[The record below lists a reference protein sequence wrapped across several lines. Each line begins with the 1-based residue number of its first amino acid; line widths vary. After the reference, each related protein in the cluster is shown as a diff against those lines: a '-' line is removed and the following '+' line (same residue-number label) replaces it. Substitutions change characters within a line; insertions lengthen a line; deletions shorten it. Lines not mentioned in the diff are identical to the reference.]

1 MIMKPANSNWMA
13 FRVDGSTG
21 IGTGHV
27 MRCLTLA
34 SLVQQHGVACVFAS
48 RNLTPSLALLI
59 ENGGH
64 TCLLLNKKGPPPS
77 ADQGEYGRWLG
88 TTEHFDAQSFLDVL
102 RSKRSKFGEPL
113 SVLVDHYGLG
123 QSWEAEVHRK
133 TGALVCV
140 IDDLDRWHDCD
151 ILVDTTYG
159 KSAVNYAGRVPEE
172 AVMLVGSQYALLRPD
187 FAQMRNGAL
196 QRRNDRA
203 AGEAPVANVLVTMGG
218 GDQHNWSA
226 WAASAIRPL
235 AQEFAL
241 HVHLL
246 LGAAYPHEESL
257 RAVSALYGAQM
268 TIHRNVSEIAEL
280 LFRMDVCIGSAGS
293 STWERCCLGLPTIN
307 LILAENQRQICTELS
322 SIGAAANGGDFTVE
336 TNVPKPYEWANAHL
350 RPLLESAER
359 RDLMTQAACKVT
371 DGNGAP
377 RVLGHL
383 LALRDHGATNIPRDI
398 D

>member
-34 SLVQQHGVACVFAS
+34 NLVQQHGVACVFAS
-48 RNLTPSLALLI
+48 RNLIPSLALLI

-64 TCLLLNKKGPPPS
+64 NCLLLNKKGPPPS

-88 TTEHFDAQSFLDVL
+88 TTEHFDTQSFLDVL
-102 RSKRSKFGEPL
+102 KSRRNKFGEPL

-123 QSWEAEVHRK
+123 QSWEAEVRRQ
-133 TGALVCV
+133 TGAPVCV
-140 IDDLDRWHDCD
+140 IDDLDRRHDCD

-159 KSAVNYAGRVPEE
+159 KSAVNYAGHVPEE
-172 AVMLVGSQYALLRPD
+172 AVMLIGSQYALLRPD
-187 FAQMRNGAL
+187 FARMRDEAL

-203 AGEAPVANVLVTMGG
+203 AEEAPVANLLVTMGG

-235 AQEFAL
+235 AEEFGF

-257 RAVSALYGAQM
+257 RELSVLYGEQM
-268 TIHRNVSEIAEL
+268 SIHRSVSEIAEL
-280 LFRMDVCIGSAGS
+280 LLRIDVCIGSAGS

-307 LILAENQRQICTELS
+307 LILAENQRQICEELS
-322 SIGAAANGGDFTVE
+322 SIGAAANGGDFTVQ
-336 TNVPKPYEWANAHL
+336 TNIPQPYEWANTHL
-350 RPLLESAER
+350 RPLLESVKR

-371 DGNGAP
+371 DGNGAS

-383 LALRDHGATNIPRDI
+383 LALRVPGGSNRPSDI

>member
-1 MIMKPANSNWMA
+1 MRKKLSHSNWMA

-34 SLVQQHGVACVFAS
+34 NLVHQHGVSCVFAS
-48 RNLTPSLALLI
+48 RNLTPSLALLV
-59 ENGGH
+59 EKSDH
-64 TCLLLNKKGPPPS
+64 TCLLLNQNGPAPS
-77 ADQGEYGRWLG
+77 AEQGEYGRWLG
-88 TTEHFDAQSFLDVL
+88 TTEHFDSQAFLVSL
-102 RSKRSKFGEPL
+102 RSTRSKFGEPL
-113 SVLVDHYGLG
+113 TVLVDHYGLG
-123 QSWEAEVHRK
+123 ESWEAEVHRQ
-133 TGALVCV
+133 TGAPISV
-140 IDDLDRWHDCD
+140 IDDLDRLHDCA
-151 ILVDTTYG
+151 ILVDATYG
-159 KSAVNYAGRVPEE
+159 KSEVNYSGRVPDE
-172 AVMLVGSQYALLRPD
+172 AMLLVGSQYALLRPD
-187 FAQMRNGAL
+187 FARMRDEAL

-203 AGEAPVANVLVTMGG
+203 AEEAPVANLLVTMGG

-235 AQEFAL
+235 AQEFGF

-257 RAVSALYGAQM
+257 RELSVLYGEQM
-268 TIHRNVSEIAEL
+268 SIHRSVSEIAEL
-280 LFRMDVCIGSAGS
+280 LLRIDVCIGSAGS

-307 LILAENQRQICTELS
+307 LILAENQRQICEELS
-322 SIGAAANGGDFTVE
+322 SIGAAANGGDFTVQ
-336 TNVPKPYEWANAHL
+336 TNVPQPYEWANTHL
-350 RPLLESAER
+350 RPLLESVKL

-371 DGNGAP
+371 DGNGAS

-383 LALRDHGATNIPRDI
+383 LALRVPGGSNIPRDT